1 MDGSTVPT
9 TSSETRR
16 KPYLL
21 VLMAMVAAESTG
33 AFEAGMLIAVVPKL
47 IADFNVTTADIGWAF
62 TGFYLMVGASAAI
75 GGRLGDLFGRKKVLI
90 IVLLLSI
97 IGSVVSVAVGTFTA
111 VVVGRTLQG
120 VSGAVLPLVLGVA
133 REAVLPR
140 RVPVTLSV
148 VAGVQTLAGA
158 AGFYVSGLLI
168 EHVGWQAIF
177 IVAAALAAFAAV
189 VCAVGIERSPVTRVK
204 GERIDFVGGAL
215 FVPALA
221 LILYGATS
229 SQTKGW
235 GSPTV
240 LCGIGL
246 GVVVGTIWVLW
257 ELRVENPLLNLRLL
271 AKSQYALTLGIFAFV
286 TFGAL
291 GGMQLVQPILFQGP
305 TSAPVGLG
313 LTPSQFGQIALV
325 LSIVGFL
332 FTPLS
337 GRLARISG
345 ARTPI
350 GIGIAIQLV
359 TLPGFYFLRENL
371 PVMIALLILGGTGLT
386 FVLSA
391 IPNLLAEF
399 LPQENMGEGMG
410 VVVVVGAICKSV
422 GISAFAVVLSSA
434 VVPGTQ
440 FPQVS
445 AYGIAIGL
453 AIIGVLIAMILVFL
467 IPRRAPTQR
476 TFATGDGI
484 GTSALTHE

>member
-1 MDGSTVPT
+1 MDGSTART
-9 TSSETRR
+9 TPVGSRR
-16 KPYLL
+16 KPYSL
-21 VLMAMVAAESTG
+21 VLTAMVAAESTG

-47 IADFNVTTADIGWAF
+47 IADFDVTTADIGWAF

-97 IGSVVSVAVGTFTA
+97 IGSVVSVVVGTFGA

-120 VSGAVLPLVLGVA
+120 VSGAVLPLVLGIA
-133 REAVLPR
+133 REAVLTR

-158 AGFYVSGLLI
+158 AGFYISGLLI

-177 IVAAALAAFAAV
+177 IVAAALAAFAALM
-189 VCAVGIERSPVTRVK
+189 CAVGIERSPVTRVV

-235 GSPTV
+235 GDLTV
-240 LCGIGL
+240 LGSIGL
-246 GVVVGTIWVLW
+246 GVVVGIIWVLW
-257 ELRVENPLLNLRLL
+257 ELRVKNPLLNLRLL
-271 AKSQYALTLGIFAFV
+271 AKPQYALALGIFAFV

-291 GGMQLVQPILFQGP
+291 GGMQLLQPILFQGP
-305 TSAPVGLG
+305 TAAPVGLG

-337 GRLARISG
+337 GRLARTSG
-345 ARTPI
+345 AKSPI
-350 GIGIAIQLV
+350 GIGIGIQLV
-359 TLPGFYFLRENL
+359 TLPGFYFLREAL
-371 PVMIALLILGGTGLT
+371 PVMVVLLILGGIGIT
-386 FVLSA
+386 FILSA

-410 VVVVVGAICKSV
+410 VIVVIGAICKSV
-422 GISAFAVVLSSA
+422 GISAFAVVLSSS

-440 FPQVS
+440 FPQLS

-453 AIIGVLIAMILVFL
+453 AVTGIVVAMILTFL
-467 IPRRAPTQR
+467 IPRRTPVQCNDGAKDGVG
-476 TFATGDGI
+476 ATV
-484 GTSALTHE
+484 LTHE